1 MEADRGVAMNL
12 EKANLDELLIRN
24 AIPQFIA
31 DLEAALQ
38 KNIEN
43 NKKSSKPSVRLP
55 EKSTI
60 TQ

>member
-1 MEADRGVAMNL
+1 MNL

-43 NKKSSKPSVRLP
+43 NKKSSKPSARLP

-60 TQ
+60 R

>member
-1 MEADRGVAMNL
+1 MNL

-43 NKKSSKPSVRLP
+43 KRNPRNPPHDFLKKARSGKKS
-55 EKSTI
+55 
-60 TQ
+60 

>member
-12 EKANLDELLIRN
+12 EKAKLDELLIRN

-43 NKKSSKPSVRLP
+43 NKKSSKPSAQLP

-60 TQ
+60 Q